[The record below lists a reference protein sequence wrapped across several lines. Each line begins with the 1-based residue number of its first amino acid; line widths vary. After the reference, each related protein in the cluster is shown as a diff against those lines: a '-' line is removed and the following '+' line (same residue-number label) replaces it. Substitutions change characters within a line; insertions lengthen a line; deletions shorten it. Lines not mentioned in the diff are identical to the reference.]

1 MTIFECKIMS
11 KIEWIFATERRLTSR
26 LLLLG
31 AELLRLLLLLLL
43 LHHWWETTSTC
54 SCSSSSLRHHIHSI
68 GTRPRL
74 GILRIHVHETTHCIV
89 VGSGRV
95 VLSLGRIPS
104 ATSSKIQT
112 LREILIEL
120 RKWIIRCIILSC
132 RRRLLLLLLLWT
144 ELRLLLLLLLLL
156 RLLWALV

>member
-1 MTIFECKIMS
+1 MS

-43 LHHWWETTSTC
+43 LHHWWETTSSSC

-74 GILRIHVHETTHCIV
+74 GILRIHVHETIHCIVV

-104 ATSSKIQT
+104 ATSSKIHT

-120 RKWIIRCIILSC
+120 RKWIIWCIILSC